1 MFTTSSFVRLSGV
14 QCSPIILYSV
24 HVDQPYAAFTMNIYL
39 SLHGSLV
46 LQTQICPGL
55 QMLIS
60 ISFDPTS
67 ITVTRKM
74 QTMKVIT
81 CRADSTPQIDKNSKP
96 NKCRHKTS
104 H

>member
-46 LQTQICPGL
+46 SDMSRIAN
-55 QMLIS
+55 
-60 ISFDPTS
+60 
-67 ITVTRKM
+67 
-74 QTMKVIT
+74 
-81 CRADSTPQIDKNSKP
+81 ADF
-96 NKCRHKTS
+96 NKL
-104 H
+104 